1 MFRVTCMIRCPNT
14 DVFAVLSGSLLATNG
29 TRMIVGESCNLRKDL
44 IAKELA
50 CDRACGI
57 GTPSSPLRNQED

>member
-14 DVFAVLSGSLLATNG
+14 DVFAVLTGSLVPTNG
-29 TRMIVGESCNLRKDL
+29 TRALVGESCNLRKDL
-44 IAKELA
+44 IAKAFA

-57 GTPSSPLRNQED
+57 GTPSSPLRKDGN